1 MNWFKSIIV
10 KILKLKICECK
21 NCECQVKNL
30 EQ

>member
-10 KILKLKICECK
+10 KLLKLKICECK